1 MSKGIQILYDL
12 PVPDS
17 SVPEPV
23 EGVEGSK
30 VPNCPKGQKGSEHQI
45 RILDKR
51 AFQNRKSKI
60 ENFFIM
66 SFNYQDI
73 RKDFPILDQTV
84 NNRPWV
90 YFDNAATA
98 QRPLPVLEK
107 ISEFS
112 VKTNAN
118 IHRGTHTH
126 AIKTTEA
133 YEVARDIV
141 KDFLHAGER
150 EEIIFT
156 HGTTESIN
164 LVARSFCEKFVSEGD
179 EIIVTEMEHHA
190 NIVPWQMACERHH
203 AILKILPFADN
214 GELKTELLESLISVH
229 TRIIAL
235 THVSNTLGTVNPV
248 KELIRIAHLH
258 NVPVLIDG
266 AQSVPH
272 ISIDVQDLDCDF
284 FAFSGHKIY
293 GPTGIGV
300 LYGKRKWLESMPP
313 FLGGG
318 EMIDR
323 VTFEKTTYAEIPLK
337 FEAGTPH
344 YVGAIA
350 MGTAIQYLQNI
361 GLPTIA
367 EYEHQLL
374 KYATGKLKALGNV
387 RIFGES
393 DSKSAV
399 ICFELDQIHPF
410 DLGTLL
416 DQLGIAVRT
425 GRLCAD
431 PVMDHYNVSAMTR
444 ASFSFY
450 NTMEEVD
457 RFIEA
462 LTRIRSM
469 F

>member
-1 MSKGIQILYDL
+1 MT
-12 PVPDS
+12 
-17 SVPEPV
+17 
-23 EGVEGSK
+23 
-30 VPNCPKGQKGSEHQI
+30 
-45 RILDKR
+45 
-51 AFQNRKSKI
+51 
-60 ENFFIM
+60 
-66 SFNYQDI
+66 FNYKDI
-73 RKDFPILDQTV
+73 RKDFPILDQLV
-84 NNRPWV
+84 NNRPWI

-98 QRPLPVLEK
+98 QRPTQVVEK
-107 ISEFS
+107 IREFS
-112 VKTNAN
+112 VQTNAN
-118 IHRGTHTH
+118 IHRGTHFH

-133 YEVARDIV
+133 YENARDIV
-141 KDFLHAGER
+141 KDFLNAKER

-164 LVARSFCEKFVSEGD
+164 LVARSFCEKFLSRGD

-190 NIVPWQMACERHH
+190 NIVPWQMACERHG
-203 AILKILPFADN
+203 AILKVIPFAEN
-214 GELKTELLESLISVH
+214 GDLKTELFESLISDK
-229 TRIIAL
+229 TKIIAL

-248 KELIRIAHLH
+248 KELIRIAHRH
-258 NVPVLIDG
+258 NIPVLIDG

-272 ISIDVQDLDCDF
+272 ISIDIQDLDCDF

-300 LYGKRKWLESMPP
+300 LYGKRALLDSIPP

-323 VTFEKTTYAEIPLK
+323 VTFEKTTYNELPHK

-350 MGTAIQYLQNI
+350 MGTAIQYIQSIGIENI
-361 GLPTIA
+361 A
-367 EYEHQLL
+367 NHEHNLL
-374 KYATGKLKALGNV
+374 RYATEKLKSLGNCK
-387 RIFGES
+387 IFGES
-393 DSKSAV
+393 ATKTGV
-399 ICFELDQIHPF
+399 ICFQLDQIHPF

-431 PVMDHYNVSAMTR
+431 PVMDHYGVTAMTR

-450 NTMEEVD
+450 NTKEEID
-457 RFIEA
+457 RFVEA
-462 LTRIRSM
+462 LIRIRSM

>member
-1 MSKGIQILYDL
+1 
-12 PVPDS
+12 
-17 SVPEPV
+17 
-23 EGVEGSK
+23 
-30 VPNCPKGQKGSEHQI
+30 
-45 RILDKR
+45 
-51 AFQNRKSKI
+51 
-60 ENFFIM
+60 M

-98 QRPLPVLEK
+98 QRPIPVIEK
-107 ISEFS
+107 IREYSIE
-112 VKTNAN
+112 TNAN
-118 IHRGTHTH
+118 IHRGTHAH

-133 YEVARDIV
+133 YEAARDIV
-141 KDFLHAGER
+141 KDFIHAKER

-164 LVARSFCEKFVSEGD
+164 LVAHSFCEKFLSVGD

-190 NIVPWQMACERHH
+190 NIVPWQMACERHK
-203 AILKILPFADN
+203 AILKVIPFADS
-214 GELKTELLESLISVH
+214 GELKVELLETLISDR
-229 TRIIAL
+229 TKIIAV
-235 THVSNTLGTVNPV
+235 THVSNTLGTVNPI
-248 KELIRIAHLH
+248 KELIRVAHLH
-258 NVPVLIDG
+258 NLPVLIDG

-272 ISIDVQDLDCDF
+272 IPIDVQDLDCDF

-293 GPTGIGV
+293 GPTGVGV
-300 LYGKRKWLESMPP
+300 LYGKRKWLDAMPP

-323 VTFEKTTYAEIPLK
+323 VTFEKTTYNELPFK

-344 YVGAIA
+344 YVGAIG
-350 MGTAIQYLQNI
+350 MGTAIQYIQNI
-361 GLPTIA
+361 GLEAIA
-367 EYEHQLL
+367 TYEHQLL
-374 KYATGKLKALGNV
+374 TYATERMKALGNLQ
-387 RIFGES
+387 IFGES
-393 DSKSAV
+393 PVKSGV
-399 ICFELDQIHPF
+399 ICFQLDQIHPF

-416 DQLGIAVRT
+416 DQLGVAVRT

-431 PVMDHYNVSAMTR
+431 PVMDHYGVSAMTR
-444 ASFSFY
+444 ASFAFY
-450 NTMEEVD
+450 NTEEEID

>member
-1 MSKGIQILYDL
+1 
-12 PVPDS
+12 
-17 SVPEPV
+17 
-23 EGVEGSK
+23 
-30 VPNCPKGQKGSEHQI
+30 
-45 RILDKR
+45 
-51 AFQNRKSKI
+51 
-60 ENFFIM
+60 M
-66 SFNYQDI
+66 SFNIADI

-84 NNRPWV
+84 NKHPWI

-112 VKTNAN
+112 LKTNAN
-118 IHRGTHTH
+118 IHRGTHSH
-126 AIKTTEA
+126 AIKTTDAFEA
-133 YEVARDIV
+133 ARDIV

-164 LVARSFCEKFVSEGD
+164 LVAHSFCEKFLSDGD

-190 NIVPWQMACERHH
+190 NIVPWQMACDRHH
-203 AILKILPFADN
+203 ATLKVLPFADN
-214 GELKTELLESLISVH
+214 GDLKTELLESMISGR
-229 TRIIAL
+229 TKIIAL

-248 KELIRIAHLH
+248 RDLIRIAHHH
-258 NVPVLIDG
+258 NVPVLVDG

-272 ISIDVQDLDCDF
+272 IPIDVQDLDCDF

-300 LYGKRKWLESMPP
+300 LYGKRKWLEAMPP

-323 VTFEKTTYAEIPLK
+323 VTFEKTTYNELPYK

-350 MGTAIQYLQNI
+350 MATAIQYLQNI
-361 GLPTIA
+361 GLSAIA

-374 KYATGKLKALGNV
+374 NYATDKLKALGNV
-387 RIFGES
+387 QIFGES
-393 DSKSAV
+393 RSKSAV
-399 ICFELDQIHPF
+399 ICFAMDQIHPF

-431 PVMDHYNVSAMTR
+431 PVMDHFDVSAMTR

-457 RFIEA
+457 CFIQA

>member
-1 MSKGIQILYDL
+1 
-12 PVPDS
+12 
-17 SVPEPV
+17 
-23 EGVEGSK
+23 
-30 VPNCPKGQKGSEHQI
+30 
-45 RILDKR
+45 
-51 AFQNRKSKI
+51 
-60 ENFFIM
+60 M

-98 QRPLPVLEK
+98 QRPIPVIEK
-107 ISEFS
+107 IREYSIE
-112 VKTNAN
+112 TNAN
-118 IHRGTHTH
+118 IHRGTHAH

-133 YEVARDIV
+133 YEAARDIV
-141 KDFLHAGER
+141 KDFIHAKER

-164 LVARSFCEKFVSEGD
+164 LVAHSFCEKFLSVGD

-190 NIVPWQMACERHH
+190 NIVPWQMACERHK
-203 AILKILPFADN
+203 AILKVIPFADS
-214 GELKTELLESLISVH
+214 GELKVELLETLISDR
-229 TRIIAL
+229 TKIIAV
-235 THVSNTLGTVNPV
+235 THVSNTLGTVNPI
-248 KELIRIAHLH
+248 KELIRVAHLH
-258 NVPVLIDG
+258 NLPVLIDG

-272 ISIDVQDLDCDF
+272 IPIDVQDLDCDF

-300 LYGKRKWLESMPP
+300 LYGKRKWLDAMPP

-323 VTFEKTTYAEIPLK
+323 VTFEKTTYNELPFK

-344 YVGAIA
+344 YVGAIG
-350 MGTAIQYLQNI
+350 MGTAIQYIQNI
-361 GLPTIA
+361 GLEAIA
-367 EYEHQLL
+367 TYEHQLL
-374 KYATGKLKALGNV
+374 TYATGRMKALGNLQ
-387 RIFGES
+387 IFGES
-393 DSKSAV
+393 PVKSGV
-399 ICFELDQIHPF
+399 ICFQLDQIHPF

-416 DQLGIAVRT
+416 DQLGVAVRT

-431 PVMDHYNVSAMTR
+431 PVMDHYGVSAMTR
-444 ASFSFY
+444 ASFAFY
-450 NTMEEVD
+450 NTEEEID

>member
-1 MSKGIQILYDL
+1 
-12 PVPDS
+12 
-17 SVPEPV
+17 
-23 EGVEGSK
+23 
-30 VPNCPKGQKGSEHQI
+30 
-45 RILDKR
+45 
-51 AFQNRKSKI
+51 
-60 ENFFIM
+60 M

-98 QRPLPVLEK
+98 QRPIPVIEK
-107 ISEFS
+107 IREYSIE
-112 VKTNAN
+112 TNAN
-118 IHRGTHTH
+118 IHRGTHAH

-133 YEVARDIV
+133 YEAARDIV
-141 KDFLHAGER
+141 KDFIHAKER

-164 LVARSFCEKFVSEGD
+164 LVAHSFCEKFLSVGD

-190 NIVPWQMACERHH
+190 NIVPWQMACERHK
-203 AILKILPFADN
+203 AILKVIPFADS
-214 GELKTELLESLISVH
+214 GELKVELLETLISDR
-229 TRIIAL
+229 TKIIAV
-235 THVSNTLGTVNPV
+235 THVSNTLGTVNPI
-248 KELIRIAHLH
+248 KELIRVAHLH
-258 NVPVLIDG
+258 NLPVLIDG

-272 ISIDVQDLDCDF
+272 IPIDVQDLDCDF

-293 GPTGIGV
+293 GPTGVGV
-300 LYGKRKWLESMPP
+300 LYGKRKWLDAMPP

-323 VTFEKTTYAEIPLK
+323 VTFEKTTYNELPFK

-344 YVGAIA
+344 YVGAIG
-350 MGTAIQYLQNI
+350 MGTAIQYIQNI
-361 GLPTIA
+361 GLEAIA
-367 EYEHQLL
+367 TYEHQLL
-374 KYATGKLKALGNV
+374 TYATGRMKALGNLQ
-387 RIFGES
+387 IFGES
-393 DSKSAV
+393 PVKSGV
-399 ICFELDQIHPF
+399 ICFQLDQIHPF

-416 DQLGIAVRT
+416 DQLGVAVRT

-431 PVMDHYNVSAMTR
+431 PVMDHYGVSAMTR
-444 ASFSFY
+444 ASFAFY
-450 NTMEEVD
+450 NTEEEID

>member
-1 MSKGIQILYDL
+1 
-12 PVPDS
+12 
-17 SVPEPV
+17 
-23 EGVEGSK
+23 
-30 VPNCPKGQKGSEHQI
+30 
-45 RILDKR
+45 
-51 AFQNRKSKI
+51 
-60 ENFFIM
+60 M
-66 SFNYQDI
+66 SFNLEVI
-73 RKDFPILDQTV
+73 RKDFPILDQKV

-90 YFDNAATA
+90 YFDNAATG
-98 QRPLPVLEK
+98 QRPIQVIDK
-107 ISEFS
+107 IREFS
-112 VKTNAN
+112 LETNAN
-118 IHRGTHTH
+118 IHRGTHYH

-133 YEVARDIV
+133 FENARDIV
-141 KDFLHAGER
+141 KDFINAKDR

-164 LVARSFCEKFVSEGD
+164 LVARSFCEKFIHKGD

-190 NIVPWQMACERHH
+190 NIVPWQMACERHG
-203 AILKILPFADN
+203 ATLKVLPFADL
-214 GELKTELLESLISVH
+214 GDLKIELLESLISNR
-229 TRIIAL
+229 TKIIAV
-235 THVSNTLGTVNPV
+235 THVANTLGTVNPI
-248 KELIRIAHLH
+248 KELIRVAHLH
-258 NVPVLIDG
+258 AIPILVDG

-284 FAFSGHKIY
+284 FVFSGHKIY

-300 LYGKRKWLESMPP
+300 LYGKRCWLDSMPP

-323 VTFEKTTYAEIPLK
+323 VTFEKTTFNELPYK

-350 MGTAIQYLQNI
+350 MGTAIQYIQSI
-361 GLPTIA
+361 GLEYIA
-367 EYEHQLL
+367 KQEHQLL
-374 KYATGKLKALGNV
+374 TYATEKLMALGNL

-393 DSKSAV
+393 PTKTGV
-399 ICFELDQIHPF
+399 ICFQFDQIHPF

-431 PVMDHYNVSAMTR
+431 PVMDHYDVTAMTR
-444 ASFSFY
+444 ASFAFY
-450 NTMEEVD
+450 NSKEEID

-462 LTRIRSM
+462 LVRIRSM

>member
-1 MSKGIQILYDL
+1 
-12 PVPDS
+12 
-17 SVPEPV
+17 
-23 EGVEGSK
+23 
-30 VPNCPKGQKGSEHQI
+30 
-45 RILDKR
+45 
-51 AFQNRKSKI
+51 
-60 ENFFIM
+60 M

-98 QRPLPVLEK
+98 QRPIPVIEK
-107 ISEFS
+107 IREYSIE
-112 VKTNAN
+112 TNAN
-118 IHRGTHTH
+118 IHRGTHAH

-133 YEVARDIV
+133 YEAARDIV
-141 KDFLHAGER
+141 KDFIHAKER

-164 LVARSFCEKFVSEGD
+164 LVAHSFCEKFLSVGD

-190 NIVPWQMACERHH
+190 NIVPWQMACERHK
-203 AILKILPFADN
+203 AILKVIPFADS
-214 GELKTELLESLISVH
+214 GELKVELLETLISDR
-229 TRIIAL
+229 TKIIAV
-235 THVSNTLGTVNPV
+235 THVSNTLGTVNPI
-248 KELIRIAHLH
+248 KELIRVAHLH
-258 NVPVLIDG
+258 NLPVLIDG

-272 ISIDVQDLDCDF
+272 IPIDVQDLDCDF

-300 LYGKRKWLESMPP
+300 LYGKRKWLDAMPP

-323 VTFEKTTYAEIPLK
+323 VTFEKTTYNELPFK

-344 YVGAIA
+344 YVGAIG
-350 MGTAIQYLQNI
+350 MGTAIQYIQNI
-361 GLPTIA
+361 GLEAIA
-367 EYEHQLL
+367 TYEHQLL
-374 KYATGKLKALGNV
+374 TYATERMKALGNLQ
-387 RIFGES
+387 IFGES
-393 DSKSAV
+393 PVKSGV
-399 ICFELDQIHPF
+399 ICFQLDQIHPF

-416 DQLGIAVRT
+416 DQLGVAVRT

-431 PVMDHYNVSAMTR
+431 PVMDHYGVSAMTR
-444 ASFSFY
+444 ASFAFY
-450 NTMEEVD
+450 NTEEEID

>member
-1 MSKGIQILYDL
+1 M
-12 PVPDS
+12 
-17 SVPEPV
+17 
-23 EGVEGSK
+23 
-30 VPNCPKGQKGSEHQI
+30 
-45 RILDKR
+45 
-51 AFQNRKSKI
+51 
-60 ENFFIM
+60 M
-66 SFNYQDI
+66 SFNIKDI
-73 RKDFPILDQTV
+73 RKDFPILDQQV
-84 NNRPWV
+84 NNYPWV
-90 YFDNAATA
+90 YFDNAATT
-98 QRPLPVLEK
+98 QRPIPVVEK
-107 ISEFS
+107 IHEFS
-112 VKTNAN
+112 LRTNAN
-118 IHRGTHTH
+118 IHRGTHSH

-133 YEVARDIV
+133 YENARDIV
-141 KDFLHAGER
+141 REFLNANER

-164 LVARSFCEKFVSEGD
+164 LVANSFCEKFLSEGD

-190 NIVPWQMACERHH
+190 NIVPWQMACDRHK
-203 AILKILPFADN
+203 AKLKVLPFSDN
-214 GELKTELLESLISVH
+214 GELQTDLLEALISKR
-229 TRIIAL
+229 TKIIAV

-248 KELIRIAHLH
+248 KEIIRISHLH

-272 ISIDVQDLDCDF
+272 IKIDVQDLGCDF
-284 FAFSGHKIY
+284 FAFSGHKVY

-300 LYGKRKWLESMPP
+300 LYGKRKWLEVMPP

-323 VTFEKTTYAEIPLK
+323 VTFERTTYNELPHK

-361 GLPTIA
+361 GLESIA
-367 EYEHQLL
+367 TYEHQLL
-374 KYATGKLKALGNV
+374 TYATEKMKALGNL

-393 DSKSAV
+393 LYKNAV

-431 PVMDHYNVSAMTR
+431 PVMDHFDVSAMTR

-450 NTMEEVD
+450 NTMEEID
-457 RFIEA
+457 RFIDA
-462 LTRIRSM
+462 LSRIRSM